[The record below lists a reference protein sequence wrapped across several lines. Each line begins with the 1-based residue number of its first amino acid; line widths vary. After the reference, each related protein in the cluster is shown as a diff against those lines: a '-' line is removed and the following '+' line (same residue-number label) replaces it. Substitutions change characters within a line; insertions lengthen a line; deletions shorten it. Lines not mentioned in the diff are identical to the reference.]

1 MCNRNFTWEPVST
14 HSPSGKLL
22 CSSELKERKFY
33 SSWFQSVWEQWC
45 KLLILCKVGDS

>member
-22 CSSELKERKFY
+22 CWTGLKDFFFLRPCFK
-33 SSWFQSVWEQWC
+33 SV
-45 KLLILCKVGDS
+45 LSTVL